1 MFQENSSNWQKRGV
15 FTDTL
20 KLSTFFE
27 NGCECKKNVSYFV
40 ITFITVILVKLHLP
54 TYLSENCVTKII

>member
-1 MFQENSSNWQKRGV
+1 MFQENTSNWQKRGV

-20 KLSTFFE
+20 KLSMFFE

-40 ITFITVILVKLHLP
+40 ITFITVILQVTF
-54 TYLSENCVTKII
+54 TYIFI

>member
-1 MFQENSSNWQKRGV
+1 MFQENTSNWQKRGV

-27 NGCECKKNVSYFV
+27 NGYECKKNVSYFV
-40 ITFITVILVKLHLP
+40 ITFITVLLQVTF
-54 TYLSENCVTKII
+54 TYIFI

>member
-1 MFQENSSNWQKRGV
+1 MFQENTSNWQKRGV

-40 ITFITVILVKLHLP
+40 ITFITVILQVTFT